1 VPTDETTGLSLKV
14 ARLHTPGSPM
24 AKEIASIM
32 GVSRSRVSRI
42 ERAPFVTE
50 ATASRYLAALRTYG
64 TGATTGE
71 K

>member
-1 VPTDETTGLSLKV
+1 
-14 ARLHTPGSPM
+14 M

-50 ATASRYLAALRTYG
+50 ATADRYLAALRTYG
-64 TGATTGE
+64 TSATTGE